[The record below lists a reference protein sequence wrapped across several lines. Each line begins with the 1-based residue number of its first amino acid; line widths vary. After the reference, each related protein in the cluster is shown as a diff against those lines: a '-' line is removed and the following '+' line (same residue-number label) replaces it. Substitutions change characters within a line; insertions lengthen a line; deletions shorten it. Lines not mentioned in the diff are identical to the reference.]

1 MKRLCVIFC
10 LTGIWVSTSAQTK
23 PDIEWVDI
31 PAGTFTMGSPLN
43 ESSRRQDEAQY
54 QVKLSEFKISKYEIT
69 VKQFKEF
76 VDATGYVT
84 DAELKNGYD
93 GSVVW
98 SGKYIPVAGVNW
110 KCDTRGN
117 LRQTAEYNHPV
128 LFVSWADATA
138 FAEWMNCRLPTE
150 AEWEYVCRAGTKTPF
165 CTGDSLTYYEKY
177 FDVKMSFNTDTGA
190 KYFGFTLPVG
200 TMPPNQWGV
209 CDMHGN
215 VSEWCRDWYGNYPT
229 ALQDNPKGP
238 VTGEYRVYRGGAWL
252 SPEEG
257 CRSAV
262 RSYDDP
268 IQLRTNWI
276 GFRIVTTK

>member
-165 CTGDSLTYYEKY
+165 CTGDFLTYYEKY

-229 ALQDNPKGP
+229 SASGKSERPGYWRVPCLPWRCL
-238 VTGEYRVYRGGAWL
+238 VITGRRL
-252 SPEEG
+252 PQCSP
-257 CRSAV
+257 
-262 RSYDDP
+262 
-268 IQLRTNWI
+268 IL
-276 GFRIVTTK
+276 